1 MPSKSAKQHRFMEM
15 VAHNPKMAKK
25 VGVPQSV
32 GRDFSEADKGK
43 KFAVGGINMINRD
56 ITRHGRVLGASKS
69 VPENDLTKYI
79 GKKKGGKIMAMQR
92 QRGVK
97 TDEPFNPK
105 NVEDGMKK
113 GGKVMEKES
122 KSESKKEQAM
132 DKKQDVAM
140 IKKAFKE
147 HDAQEH
153 KGGKGTKIALKK
165 GGMAKES
172 MGPRTMSKDVEKGSN
187 KLMKFGQ
194 SAVQKRGLTKGK
206 EVKMAKGGKVK
217 RYDEGGDVDTQT
229 AQGQNANIGDDTR
242 ARAMAALASGN
253 MDQQVPTPVAKPR
266 MKSKPKSNVMTKA
279 MGNMNPMGDTYK
291 KGGDVKKMARGGG
304 IEQRGKTRGRFC

>member
-32 GRDFSEADKGK
+32 GKDFEAADKGK
-43 KFAVGGINMINRD
+43 KFSAGGVNMINRD
-56 ITRHGRVLGASKS
+56 VTRHGRVLGAAKG
-69 VPENDLTKYI
+69 VPAAELTKYI
-79 GKKKGGKIMAMQR
+79 GKKEGGKIMAKAEM
-92 QRGVK
+92 
-97 TDEPFNPK
+97 
-105 NVEDGMKK
+105 
-113 GGKVMEKES
+113 KES
-122 KSESKKEQAM
+122 KSESKKEMAM

-165 GGMAKES
+165 GGMAMKKMASGGKAES
-172 MGPRTMSKDVEKGSN
+172 MGPRNMSKDVEAGSN
-187 KLMKFGQ
+187 KHRKFGQ
-194 SAVQKRGLTKGK
+194 SDVQKRGLTKGK
-206 EVKMAKGGKVK
+206 NLGDSGKTISPKTIKMAKGGKVK
-217 RYDEGGDVDTQT
+217 RYDDGGDVEIDAPVQTQT

-253 MDQQVPTPVAKPR
+253 MDQQVPTPTKPR
-266 MKSKPKSNVMTKA
+266 MKSRPKSNVMTKA

>member
-69 VPENDLTKYI
+69 VPEVDLTKYI
-79 GKKKGGKIMAMQR
+79 GKKEGGKIMA
-92 QRGVK
+92 
-97 TDEPFNPK
+97 
-105 NVEDGMKK
+105 KK
-113 GGKVMEKES
+113 DMES
-122 KSESKKEQAM
+122 KSEMRKEQAM

-206 EVKMAKGGKVK
+206 NLGDSGKTVAPKTVKMAKGGKVK
-217 RYDEGGDVDTQT
+217 RYDDGGDVDMSDMTGSGVS
-229 AQGQNANIGDDTR
+229 AGQNANIDDDVR
-242 ARAMAALASGN
+242 ARALAYANQDNMPQPAPKKAA
-253 MDQQVPTPVAKPR
+253 PR
-266 MKSKPKSNVMTKA
+266 IKAKPKSNVMTKA

>member
-1 MPSKSAKQHRFMEM
+1 MPSTSSKQHRFMEM

-32 GRDFSEADKGK
+32 GKDFVAADKGK
-43 KFAVGGINMINRD
+43 KFNKGGMMKENMKAD
-56 ITRHGRVLGASKS
+56 IKQDKAIVKKAFRMHDKQEHKSGPGTDLSK
-69 VPENDLTKYI
+69 L
-79 GKKKGGKIMAMQR
+79 KKGGMAM
-92 QRGVK
+92 
-97 TDEPFNPK
+97 
-105 NVEDGMKK
+105 KK
-113 GGKVMEKES
+113 M
-122 KSESKKEQAM
+122 A
-132 DKKQDVAM
+132 
-140 IKKAFKE
+140 
-147 HDAQEH
+147 
-153 KGGKGTKIALKK
+153 K

-172 MGPRTMSKDVEKGSN
+172 MGPRSMSKDVEAGSN
-187 KLMKFGQ
+187 KLRKFGE
-194 SAVQKRGLTKGK
+194 SAVQKKGHTKGK
-206 EVKMAKGGKVK
+206 NLGDSGKTVAPKAVKMAKGGKVK

-253 MDQQVPTPVAKPR
+253 MDQQVPTPVVKPR
-266 MKSKPKSNVMTKA
+266 MKAKPKSNVMTKA

>member
-79 GKKKGGKIMAMQR
+79 GKKEGGKIMA
-92 QRGVK
+92 
-97 TDEPFNPK
+97 
-105 NVEDGMKK
+105 KK
-113 GGKVMEKES
+113 DMES
-122 KSESKKEQAM
+122 KSEMRKEQAM

-172 MGPRTMSKDVEKGSN
+172 MGPRSMSKDVEAGSN
-187 KLMKFGQ
+187 KLRKFGE
-194 SAVQKRGLTKGK
+194 SAVQKKGHTKGK
-206 EVKMAKGGKVK
+206 NLGDSGKTVAPKTVKMAKGGKVK
-217 RYDEGGDVDTQT
+217 RYDEGGDVETQT

-253 MDQQVPTPVAKPR
+253 MDQQVPTPAKPR

>member
-79 GKKKGGKIMAMQR
+79 GKKEGGKIMA
-92 QRGVK
+92 
-97 TDEPFNPK
+97 
-105 NVEDGMKK
+105 KK
-113 GGKVMEKES
+113 DMES
-122 KSESKKEQAM
+122 KSEMRKEQAM

-172 MGPRTMSKDVEKGSN
+172 MGPRSMSKDVEAGSN
-187 KLMKFGQ
+187 KLRKFGE
-194 SAVQKRGLTKGK
+194 SAVQK
-206 EVKMAKGGKVK
+206 
-217 RYDEGGDVDTQT
+217 
-229 AQGQNANIGDDTR
+229 
-242 ARAMAALASGN
+242 
-253 MDQQVPTPVAKPR
+253 
-266 MKSKPKSNVMTKA
+266 
-279 MGNMNPMGDTYK
+279 
-291 KGGDVKKMARGGG
+291 
-304 IEQRGKTRGRFC
+304 